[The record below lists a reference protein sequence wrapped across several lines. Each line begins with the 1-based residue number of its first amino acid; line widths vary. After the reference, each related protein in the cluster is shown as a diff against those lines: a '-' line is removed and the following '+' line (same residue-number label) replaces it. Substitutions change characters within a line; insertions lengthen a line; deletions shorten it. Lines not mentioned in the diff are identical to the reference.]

1 MPVFE
6 YTALD
11 DRGKST
17 SGIIDAEGA
26 QAARQKLRT
35 SGIFP
40 VSIKETQEAQ
50 PKKEPGTFSL
60 ASRLS
65 RVKPVEV
72 AMMTRQL
79 ATLIGAGFPLVSALD
94 ALVPQTNSHGFKKI
108 LAQIKNLIV
117 EGNSFARA
125 LSNYPGQF
133 SPLYVNMVR
142 AGETSGTLEV
152 VLERLA
158 DITEKQQAL
167 KNRIQTALAYPIFML
182 IIGTAVLFILLV
194 YIVPSITSIFAEMNQ
209 VLPTPTRVLIF
220 LSDFFKSYWWSI
232 LILIAALAMFFN
244 RTKKTEKGRY
254 WIDKTM
260 LILPGIG
267 ILVKKLAVAR
277 FARTLGSLLENGVSM
292 LIALDIVK
300 NIADNRLISDSV
312 ETAAIEVGKGQG
324 LGVALSGG
332 GIFPQL
338 SIQMIQVGEQSG
350 QLETMLTKISDVFE
364 NEVETTILRLTSYLE
379 PVMILVMGSIVAFI
393 VLSICLPI
401 FEMNQLIR

>member
-11 DRGKST
+11 AKGKT
-17 SGIIDAEGA
+17 TTGIIDAEGA
-26 QAARQKLRT
+26 MAARQKLRS

-40 VSIKETQEAQ
+40 VSIKETYEAA
-50 PKKEPGTFSL
+50 PKKESRSFSL
-60 ASRLS
+60 SRRFS

-94 ALVPQTNSHGFKKI
+94 ALVPQTKSHGFKRI
-108 LAQIKNLIV
+108 LAQTKDLIV
-117 EGNSFARA
+117 EGNSFAQA
-125 LSNYPGQF
+125 LSKYPGAF
-133 SPLYVNMVR
+133 SSLYVNMVR
-142 AGETSGTLEV
+142 AGETSGTLEI
-152 VLERLA
+152 VLDRLA

-167 KNRIQTALAYPIFML
+167 MNRIQTALAYPIFMMVF
-182 IIGTAVLFILLV
+182 GTIVLFILLI
-194 YIVPSITSIFAEMNQ
+194 YIVPTFTSIFADMNQ
-209 VLPTPTRVLIF
+209 VLPAPTRMLIF
-220 LSDFFKSYWWSI
+220 LGDFFKSYWWSI
-232 LILIAALAMFFN
+232 FIILGIILILFN
-244 RTKKTEKGRY
+244 RAKKTDKGHY
-254 WIDKTM
+254 WIDKT
-260 LILPGIG
+260 ILSLPVAGNS
-267 ILVKKLAVAR
+267 VKKLAVAR

-300 NIADNRLISDSV
+300 NIAGNILISEAV

-324 LGVALSGG
+324 LGASLSGRD
-332 GIFPQL
+332 IFPQL

-350 QLETMLTKISDVFE
+350 ALETMLNKIADVFE
-364 NEVETTILRLTSYLE
+364 NEVENSILRMTSYLE
-379 PVMILVMGSIVAFI
+379 PVMILVMGMCVLFI

>member
-79 ATLIGAGFPLVSALD
+79 ATLISAGFPLVSALD
-94 ALVPQTNSHGFKKI
+94 ALVPQTKSHGFKKI

-142 AGETSGTLEV
+142 AGETSGTLEI

-232 LILIAALAMFFN
+232 LIIIAAAGNVFQSH
-244 RTKKTEKGRY
+244 EKDRKG
-254 WIDKTM
+254 
-260 LILPGIG
+260 
-267 ILVKKLAVAR
+267 
-277 FARTLGSLLENGVSM
+277 TL
-292 LIALDIVK
+292 LD
-300 NIADNRLISDSV
+300 R
-312 ETAAIEVGKGQG
+312 
-324 LGVALSGG
+324 
-332 GIFPQL
+332 
-338 SIQMIQVGEQSG
+338 
-350 QLETMLTKISDVFE
+350 
-364 NEVETTILRLTSYLE
+364 
-379 PVMILVMGSIVAFI
+379 
-393 VLSICLPI
+393 
-401 FEMNQLIR
+401 